1 MEDISQVEPRCR
13 IVPAGMSNTSLLYYV
28 ADLLQVPWPEPHTS
42 PSVQVH
48 YAFGKEPV
56 EWGTCGGPHDYLQ
69 MSAFWLFPSLRDMA
83 APPPV
88 SSTQVQ
94 VGGLWCS

>member
-42 PSVQVH
+42 PSVQVENQSH
-48 YAFGKEPV
+48 RTFHLHVPD
-56 EWGTCGGPHDYLQ
+56 P
-69 MSAFWLFPSLRDMA
+69 
-83 APPPV
+83 
-88 SSTQVQ
+88 
-94 VGGLWCS
+94 